1 MDRNQ
6 KKKTILEFLNYMDT
20 KGVHLCEVDKFSKNM
35 SIWEKDKP
43 QDSHRTLIN
52 VNIKL
57 ERLNKAD
64 WDTEIDKH
72 LR

>member
-6 KKKTILEFLNYMDT
+6 KKKIILEFLNYMDT

>member
-1 MDRNQ
+1 MNKEQ
-6 KKKTILEFLNYMDT
+6 KKSTILEFLAYMEN
-20 KGVHLCEVDKFSKNM
+20 KGVHLCEVDKFSKEM

-57 ERLNKAD
+57 DRLNKAD
-64 WDTEIDKH
+64 WDTEVDKH

>member
-1 MDRNQ
+1 MNKDQ
-6 KKKTILEFLNYMDT
+6 KKAVINDFLDYMEN
-20 KGVHLCEVDKFSKNM
+20 KGVYLCEVDKFSKEM

-57 ERLNKAD
+57 NRLNKND
-64 WDTEIDKH
+64 RDLDIDKH
-72 LR
+72 LM